1 MSTTFAVDT
10 ARIAAA
16 SGDIQRIAAQI
27 EGDVRAMMSRLNG
40 LQDCWRGA
48 AAGNFANITQQ
59 WSATQEQVRAS
70 LQEISTALK
79 TAGDDYDLVEQAN
92 RQRFTAA

>member
-1 MSTTFAVDT
+1 MSNTFAVDT

-16 SGDIQRIAAQI
+16 SGDIQRISAQI
-27 EGDVRAMMSRLNG
+27 EGDVRAMMARLNG
-40 LQDCWRGA
+40 LQDCWRGG
-48 AAGNFANITQQ
+48 AAGNFAHITQQ

-70 LQEISTALK
+70 LQQISVALK

-92 RQRFTAA
+92 RQRFTAQ